1 VSDRFTR
8 DPRQPPQRQDD
19 GQLALRVREEMR
31 AAVSNVRA
39 GPSADALAFD
49 DVPDGA
55 DRSAEHDPGDRDAER
70 FRHVDP
76 HRLH

>member
-8 DPRQPPQRQDD
+8 DPRQPPQRPHDSE
-19 GQLALRVREEMR
+19 LALRVREEMR
-31 AAVSNVRA
+31 AAVSNVRR
-39 GPSADALAFD
+39 GPSAGALAFD
-49 DVPDGA
+49 DVPDGGG
-55 DRSAEHDPGDRDAER
+55 RSAEHDPGDREAER